1 MILGGLRNAFA
12 LVLAIEDDLVNKG
25 ARVQVDLSLL
35 RSSKKPIPPTHF
47 ECFAWSLALARGTR

>member
-1 MILGGLRNAFA
+1 MILGGLRNAFT

-35 RSSKKPIPPTHF
+35 RSSKKRTLLSTNKLTIK
-47 ECFAWSLALARGTR
+47 A